1 MFLAGNLLKVQK
13 IDIVI
18 ENLLNPDFTNM
29 RASFFLYHREGMD
42 NFTEKPD
49 LVRENIADALIKL
62 LDVYN
67 QRPKSYLIQLFLI
80 LKLMKLL
87 VFFSRYFNAS
97 KSISKCSY

>member
-1 MFLAGNLLKVQK
+1 
-13 IDIVI
+13 
-18 ENLLNPDFTNM
+18 
-29 RASFFLYHREGMD
+29 MD

-87 VFFSRYFNAS
+87 VFFSQVTLMQANQLVNVLTRMSPKNADKWQKILTS
-97 KSISKCSY
+97 N